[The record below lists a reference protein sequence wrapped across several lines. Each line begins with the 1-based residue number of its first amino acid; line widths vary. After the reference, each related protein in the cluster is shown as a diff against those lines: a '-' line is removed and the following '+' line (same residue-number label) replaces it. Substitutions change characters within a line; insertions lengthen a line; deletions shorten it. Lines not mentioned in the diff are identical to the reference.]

1 MCTVNSVASP
11 FILYD
16 VVIEAAQSSF
26 LSSGH
31 PTSSSMSQPFRS
43 ALITPL
49 IQKCQQM

>member
-16 VVIEAAQSSF
+16 VVIETAQSSF
-26 LSSGH
+26 LSG
-31 PTSSSMSQPFRS
+31 TANASMSQPFRS

>member
-26 LSSGH
+26 LASG
-31 PTSSSMSQPFRS
+31 SGSSQPFRS

>member
-26 LSSGH
+26 LSSG
-31 PTSSSMSQPFRS
+31 SGSSMSQPFRS